1 MRYIVF
7 IICQGTYDYGEQ
19 LVQAALVL
27 RRSCR
32 FVLTPV
38 QEREEILRRV
48 WEPVADMII
57 ERGKR
62 LDAAVEFYKNS
73 EKVNIS

>member
-1 MRYIVF
+1 MSKKDAF
-7 IICQGTYDYGEQ
+7 FLKGTYDYGEQ
-19 LVQAALVL
+19 VVQAALVL

-38 QEREEILRRV
+38 HEREEMLAKV
-48 WEPVADMII
+48 WERVADMII

-62 LDAAVEFYKNS
+62 LEAAVEFYKNS
-73 EKVNIS
+73 EKVIF